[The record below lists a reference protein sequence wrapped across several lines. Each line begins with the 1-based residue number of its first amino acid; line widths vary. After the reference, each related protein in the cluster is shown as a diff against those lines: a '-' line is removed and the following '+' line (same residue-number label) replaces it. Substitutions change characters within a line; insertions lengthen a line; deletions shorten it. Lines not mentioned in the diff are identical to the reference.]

1 MISRIRGIYRIG
13 MTVMLAIPIL
23 MLAGCGGGS
32 SGSGTAGSTVNV
44 SLAGSAPNA
53 APNFAGTLSATQ
65 PAVEPSAATP
75 AADNIDHAWIT
86 VHRVSLIPGGNDPG
100 PNPNGEISVLDASPP
115 NASGHVSA
123 DLDTPEEIDLLNL
136 PVGGLARFLNA
147 ISSVPAGTYGKVRL
161 YYSDPKVHFIGAAD
175 NATVHG
181 TANFHLDIHF
191 VGGKLVIPESTG
203 GGLQLHEV
211 TIVFVLGKDGLK
223 ITMGPNNIL
232 MRPQVFATVETVRF
246 VLTGTV
252 DNVDKAASTF
262 DLLTGAVRFFH
273 VAYNNLS
280 TSWSFRES
288 GATPRTVAIDN
299 HAFAIAALND
309 GATVSAIGTFSA
321 GGLFLA
327 DDITITFPVT
337 RTGTVVSGTASSGW
351 LADNTF
357 VLGLPA
363 DNVVVPKPS
372 RASARY
378 DNNADLSLLAI
389 GQAAIVQGAV
399 VTARGYAVQG
409 GTEAYWISVGP

>member
-1 MISRIRGIYRIG
+1 MISRIRGTYWIG
-13 MTVMLAIPIL
+13 MTVMLAFPIL
-23 MLAGCGGGS
+23 LLAGCGGGS

-44 SLAGSAPNA
+44 SLAASAPNA
-53 APNFAGTLSATQ
+53 APIFAGTPSATL

-86 VHRVSLIPGGNDPG
+86 VRRVSLIPGGHDPG
-100 PNPNGEISVLDASPP
+100 PNPNGEMSVQDASSP

-161 YYSDPKVHFIGAAD
+161 YYTDPKVHFIGAAD

-223 ITMGPNNIL
+223 ITVGPNKIL

-252 DNVDKAASTF
+252 DNVDKGASTF
-262 DLLTGAVRFFH
+262 DLITDVGRFFH

-288 GATPRTVAIDN
+288 GATPRAVAIDN

-309 GATVSAIGTFSA
+309 NATVSVIGTFSA

-337 RTGTVVSGTASSGW
+337 RRGTVVSGTASSGW

-363 DNVVVPKPS
+363 DNVVIPKPS
-372 RASARY
+372 RNGARY

-399 VTARGYAVQG
+399 VTARGYAVPG

>member
-1 MISRIRGIYRIG
+1 
-13 MTVMLAIPIL
+13 
-23 MLAGCGGGS
+23 
-32 SGSGTAGSTVNV
+32 
-44 SLAGSAPNA
+44 
-53 APNFAGTLSATQ
+53 
-65 PAVEPSAATP
+65 
-75 AADNIDHAWIT
+75 
-86 VHRVSLIPGGNDPG
+86 
-100 PNPNGEISVLDASPP
+100 
-115 NASGHVSA
+115 
-123 DLDTPEEIDLLNL
+123 
-136 PVGGLARFLNA
+136 
-147 ISSVPAGTYGKVRL
+147 
-161 YYSDPKVHFIGAAD
+161 
-175 NATVHG
+175 
-181 TANFHLDIHF
+181 
-191 VGGKLVIPESTG
+191 
-203 GGLQLHEV
+203 
-211 TIVFVLGKDGLK
+211 
-223 ITMGPNNIL
+223 